1 MAPFD
6 TLTQAFINFFG
17 ITQPTE
23 KTRKRATIFIM
34 SLMVLTLL
42 IVAIVGGL
50 FYHVLHA

>member
-23 KTRKRATIFIM
+23 KTRKRATLFITA
-34 SLMVLTLL
+34 LMVFTLVL
-42 IVAIVGGL
+42 VAVVGGL
-50 FYHVLHA
+50 FYRVLHA